1 MKMRLKMRRKF
12 AGFWFWWEPSRGVG
26 QWALLRQSMPCN
38 LISNCFFLESPW
50 SSQPN
55 CGPPSWQNTN
65 NSPGEEKVC
74 WSSWWSLSQC
84 LTSSPPWAPPS
95 RRLATRWSR
104 RRSPRPSDN
113 TCRTATEHT
122 PVSTAEL
129 ILPTTT
135 NSSANPSKAARAVPT
150 CSTPWSTSA
159 AARQRSECCWQV
171 GASTSSLGP
180 VLTVFTCRT
189 PRRGWH
195 LLWLLQDNSR
205 LEVRTRFRVQSEVQ
219 GGEVHHRAGSHDKGK
234 RLGERVLKTGL
245 FR

>member
-1 MKMRLKMRRKF
+1 MLVCREKLKKRSWHSLKNNNTIFTIFDLSKHNTKQNLPNYCISGKLQMKMRLKMRRKF

-26 QWALLRQSMPCN
+26 QQALLRQSMPCN

-65 NSPGEEKVC
+65 NSPGEEQVW

-84 LTSSPPWAPPS
+84 LTSSRPWAPPS

-129 ILPTTT
+129 TLPTTT
-135 NSSANPSKAARAVPT
+135 N
-150 CSTPWSTSA
+150 
-159 AARQRSECCWQV
+159 
-171 GASTSSLGP
+171 
-180 VLTVFTCRT
+180 
-189 PRRGWH
+189 
-195 LLWLLQDNSR
+195 
-205 LEVRTRFRVQSEVQ
+205 
-219 GGEVHHRAGSHDKGK
+219 
-234 RLGERVLKTGL
+234 
-245 FR
+245 